1 MGILSKKR
9 GSENHNFWLFLT
21 LKHPMSGQCDKR
33 IDKSQQIRTIL
44 GSAGPVLGRKF
55 RKCKTTIGRRWLIGK
70 FVKSRSNEVLKL

>member
-9 GSENHNFWLFLT
+9 GSENHHFWLFLT
-21 LKHPMSGQCDKR
+21 LKHPTSKHPMPGQCDKR

-55 RKCKTTIGRRWLIGK
+55 RKCKTIVGI
-70 FVKSRSNEVLKL
+70 FF